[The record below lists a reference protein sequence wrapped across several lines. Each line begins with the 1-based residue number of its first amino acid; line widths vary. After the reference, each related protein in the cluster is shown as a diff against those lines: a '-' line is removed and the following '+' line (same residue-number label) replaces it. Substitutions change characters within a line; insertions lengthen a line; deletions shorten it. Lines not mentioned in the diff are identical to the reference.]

1 MTDPRLTP
9 VRWDPTASRRTRLR
23 IRLVALVAIPLA
35 VVYLVWVLQPGR
47 VGNPVLY
54 AVLVGA
60 ELFNL
65 AQALGFWWTAWNDPA
80 DTGTPPVAGFEHPR
94 APAVDVLIPVYDEPV
109 AVVAPTVAAAARLPG
124 GDDVRVALLD
134 DKGRPELQRLAASHG
149 VAYHRRGV
157 NTGAKAGN
165 LNAALARTDA
175 PYVLVL
181 DCDHVPHVEILAATL
196 VHFDDPRVAMVQ
208 SPQYYANA
216 GRAECPNAVA
226 DAAWAQQALFFGI
239 IARGKNGL
247 GAMFCCGT
255 NVVFRRQALD
265 DVGRFPEES
274 VTEDFELSV
283 RLHEAGWRS
292 VYVPVVLAQGLGPED
307 MSSYVSQQY
316 RWARGCLSALS
327 TVARAR
333 LPWRL
338 KAQYLLSASY
348 FLSGWTALVYMALP
362 VIRILT
368 GAQPLAQSSADQFLI
383 HFAPYFAMAL
393 LAVAVAGGGTYTFA
407 AFALGFASFFVHVH
421 ASISALL
428 RRPGRFVVTPKKGAS
443 GVQVRPVLAPIAA
456 IAVLSLTAI
465 CGLARD
471 TTPATMNNV
480 AFALLHICV
489 LGAGIRPAL
498 VPARR
503 QAVGTESDHRQAE
516 AA

>member
-9 VRWDPTASRRTRLR
+9 VRWDPASSRSTRLR
-23 IRLVALVAIPLA
+23 IRLVALVAVPLA

-47 VGNPVLY
+47 IGNPVLY

-65 AQALGFWWTAWNDPA
+65 AQALGFWWTAWHDRA
-80 DTGTPPVAGFEHPR
+80 AIKAPPVGGFEGAR

-109 AVVAPTVAAAARLPG
+109 GVVAPTVAAAARLRG
-124 GDDVRVALLD
+124 GDVRVALLD

-149 VAYHRRGV
+149 VAYHHRRA

-181 DCDHVPHVEILAATL
+181 DCDHVPDVEILATTL
-196 VHFDDPRVAMVQ
+196 VHFSDRRVAMVQ
-208 SPQYYANA
+208 TPQYYANA
-216 GRAECPNAVA
+216 GSTERPNAVA
-226 DAAWAQQALFFGI
+226 DAAWAQQSLFFGV

-255 NVVFRRQALD
+255 NVVFRRRALD

-307 MSSYVSQQY
+307 MSSYVSQQH

-383 HFAPYFAMAL
+383 HFAPYFGMAL

-421 ASISALL
+421 ASLSTLL
-428 RRPGRFVVTPKKGAS
+428 RRPGRFVVTPKEGAS
-443 GVQVRPVLAPIAA
+443 GPQVRPVLAPLAA
-456 IAVLSLTAI
+456 IAVLTFAAV
-465 CGLARD
+465 CGLERD
-471 TTPATMNNV
+471 TTPATLNNV
-480 AFALLHICV
+480 AFAFLHVCV

-498 VPARR
+498 APARPR
-503 QAVGTESDHRQAE
+503 AADMEADDREAV